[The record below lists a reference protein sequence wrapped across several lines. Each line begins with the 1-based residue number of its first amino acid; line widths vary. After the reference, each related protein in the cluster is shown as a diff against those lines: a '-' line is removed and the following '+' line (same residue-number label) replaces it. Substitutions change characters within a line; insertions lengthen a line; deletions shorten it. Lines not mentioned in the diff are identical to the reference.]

1 MTRRESREAAMGLI
15 FEQDF
20 DITRDPEEIL
30 SLAAEER
37 EERFSTFARELFIR
51 TSENRGDIDVKIAEG
66 SHNWNFERI
75 GRVPLAILRMAACEL
90 FYFPEIP
97 IETTVNEALEIA
109 KKFDD
114 ESSVAYINGVLGRL
128 ADGMEKPLASPKPER
143 EDEPKATGE
152 NSADTGEEA

>member
-37 EERFSTFARELFIR
+37 GERFSTFARELFIR

-114 ESSVAYINGVLGRL
+114 ESSVAYINVLGRL
-128 ADGMEKPLASPKPER
+128 ADGMEKPLASPKPEL
-143 EDEPKATGE
+143 EDEPDGTGE